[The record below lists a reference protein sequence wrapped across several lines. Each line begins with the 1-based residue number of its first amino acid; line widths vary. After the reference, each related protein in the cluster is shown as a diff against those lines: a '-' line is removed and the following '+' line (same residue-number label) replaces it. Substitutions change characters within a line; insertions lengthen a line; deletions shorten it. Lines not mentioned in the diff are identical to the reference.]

1 MKHADIT
8 ALDALSRDNSD
19 GSITVDA
26 PLMTSFIK

>member
-1 MKHADIT
+1 MTHADIT

-26 PLMTSFIK
+26 PMMKWFIE